1 MNENLQFLQAL
12 KDVSDEDFNEDMNS
26 ISLTGEHEKAYCKAK
41 EAIF

>member
-26 ISLTGEHEKAYCKAK
+26 ISLTG
-41 EAIF
+41 